1 MWILRLAASCMIPVA
16 FCAAAMN
23 VGAGTACADEKDAA
37 IAAWESTYQSDVL
50 PILRERCAE
59 CHRGDEADGGFD
71 LDRFAK
77 STRLAKKSDVWD
89 SVGKRLRLNEM
100 PPSGSPGLNDH
111 QKSILHRWL
120 DAKPGQDLCNQIA
133 TDETKAWYR
142 GYVMSRRLTRTEYVN
157 AMRDLIGI
165 AIRDPSSIPSDGS
178 GGEGFDTA
186 GDSLFTSTIHIEQ
199 YLSLASQMID
209 SILLAPAQ
217 NASEGRSPDQLAAR
231 ERLFAPTD
239 KNSTLDRNAASTIVS
254 TFARR
259 AWRRPI
265 GSEELE
271 RLLALYDHAKSRD
284 AEFDTAVG
292 QSLKAVLISPNFLF
306 VVETETAKGG
316 VQRLTPHQLATRMAL
331 LIWSSIPDDELLDA
345 ADAGELD
352 TDEQVIAQTRRMLAD
367 PKARAIGENFGLQWL
382 GLANF
387 MTAVRPDDEVYPE
400 FNEQLA
406 GDLREE
412 AIRMVWRLFS
422 EDRSL
427 LEVIDSDS
435 IEINGRLASHYGVNL
450 PDDSSWQRVKTN
462 DRRRG
467 GVITLGAVLMSS
479 SYPRRTSP
487 VLRGRWMLEEVL
499 GDRVPP
505 PPPGVPAL
513 DAVVAERPMTLRERL
528 ELHRQSPVCASCHDR
543 MDPLGFGLE
552 NFDGLGRWRDKDGEA
567 DINATGKLP
576 SGESFDGPEQLKQI
590 LMTRSSDFE
599 THFVKKIVGFALGRA
614 LSSFDDCVIQDCRK
628 ALAANDHRA
637 SYVLETIVTSYPFQ
651 HRFFKAAESA
661 AESDVQP

>member
-1 MWILRLAASCMIPVA
+1 MWILRFAAPFLVFVA
-16 FCAAAMN
+16 LCGVAMN
-23 VGAGTACADEKDAA
+23 VGSDAAFAGEKDAA
-37 IAAWESTYQSDVL
+37 IAAWESTYRSDIL
-50 PILRERCAE
+50 PILRDRCAE

-71 LDRFAK
+71 LDRFAE
-77 STRLAKKSDVWD
+77 STRLSQKSDVWD
-89 SVGKRLRLNEM
+89 SVGKRIRLNEM
-100 PPSGSPGLNDH
+100 PPSGSPGLNDDE
-111 QKSILHRWL
+111 KSILHRWL
-120 DAKPGQDLCNQIA
+120 DAKPGRDLCNQIA

-157 AMRDLIGI
+157 AMHDLIGI
-165 AIRDPSSIPSDGS
+165 PIRDPSLIPSDGS

-199 YLSLASQMID
+199 YLSVASQMID
-209 SILLAPAQ
+209 SITLAPGPDTS
-217 NASEGRSPDQLAAR
+217 NNRSPEQLAAR
-231 ERLFAPTD
+231 EKLFAPAGNNNTF
-239 KNSTLDRNAASTIVS
+239 DRDAASSIVS
-254 TFARR
+254 KFARR

-265 GSEELE
+265 APDELE
-271 RLLALYDHAKSRD
+271 RLLALYDHAKSTD

-306 VVETETAKGG
+306 VVETETAEGG
-316 VQRLTPHQLATRMAL
+316 VQRLSPYQLATRMAL

-345 ADAGELD
+345 AGAGELD

-387 MTAVRPDDEVYPE
+387 MTAVRPDTEVYPD

-406 GDLREE
+406 SDLREE
-412 AIRMVWRLFS
+412 AVRMVWRLFS

-435 IEINGRLASHYGVNL
+435 IEINGRLASHYGVAL
-450 PDDSSWQRVKTN
+450 PADASWQRVKTN

-513 DAVVAERPMTLRERL
+513 DEAVAERSMTLRERL
-528 ELHRQSPVCASCHDR
+528 ELHRKNPTCASCHDR

-552 NFDGLGRWRDKDGEA
+552 NFDGLGRWRDKDGKAE
-567 DINATGKLP
+567 INATGKLP

-590 LMTRSSDFE
+590 LMARSSDFE
-599 THFVKKIVGFALGRA
+599 NHFVKKIVGFALGRD
-614 LSSFDDCVIQDCRK
+614 LSSFDDCVVRDCKK
-628 ALAANDHRA
+628 ALAANEHRA
-637 SYVLETIVTSYPFQ
+637 SFVIETIVTSYPFQ
-651 HRFFKAAESA
+651 HRFFKAAKSA
-661 AESDVQP
+661 AESKN